1 MAAMTEGLEFVL
13 RTRGGV
19 APEVHVI
26 WV

>member
-19 APEVHVI
+19 APEAHVI